1 MTVEDLTLGKGRL
14 SADKLA
20 AANINPRTGLAT
32 DYLNHF
38 NEVVMMLEMLP
49 AMPECAED
57 VLEWAPANYEQHFE
71 ASSFAEKKLAIEAFR
86 AAPEQVRRALRDV
99 VATLDT
105 AVCEKQGRIRES
117 DDITA
122 ISEML
127 ARETVEE
134 VRPLIA
140 AASAIIHGEPV
151 ASEAEDTDSQAEID
165 ALFA

>member
-1 MTVEDLTLGKGRL
+1 MTVAELTLGQGRL
-14 SADKLA
+14 AADRLV

-57 VLEWAPANYEQHFE
+57 VLDWQPATYEQHFR
-71 ASSFAEKKLAIEAFR
+71 ASSFAEKQLAIDAFG
-86 AAPEQVRRALRDV
+86 AAPAAVRRALRDV

-105 AVCEKQGRIRES
+105 AVCEKQGRLRNAS
-117 DDITA
+117 DVTA
-122 ISEML
+122 ISEEI
-127 ARETVEE
+127 ARQSVEE
-134 VRPLIA
+134 IRPLIS
-140 AASAIIHGEPV
+140 AASAIIHGESTAIEPD
-151 ASEAEDTDSQAEID
+151 EAGSQAEID